1 MGATFKDSTVFTIV
15 TVLVIVTV
23 IMIVTLKV
31 STVFMIVTDPLRG
44 VRFQEVLFVSTLLSD
59 EASNAS
65 HSTLSRGCKKE
76 QAMLEKSSNGIFVK
90 MKGGKRTTNY

>member
-1 MGATFKDSTVFTIV
+1 MGATFKDSTVFMIV

-23 IMIVTLKV
+23 IMIFTLKV
-31 STVFMIVTDPLRG
+31 STVFMIVTEPLRG
-44 VRFQEVLFVSTLLSD
+44 VRFQEVFFVSALLSD

-65 HSTLSRGCKKE
+65 HSMLSRGCKKE

>member
-15 TVLVIVTV
+15 TMLVIVTV
-23 IMIVTLKV
+23 MMIFTLKV

-44 VRFQEVLFVSTLLSD
+44 VRFQEVVFASTLLSD

-65 HSTLSRGCKKE
+65 HSMLRRGCKKE

-90 MKGGKRTTNY
+90 MKGGKRITSY

>member
-44 VRFQEVLFVSTLLSD
+44 VRFQEVLFVSTLLS
-59 EASNAS
+59 SNAS
-65 HSTLSRGCKKE
+65 HSMLNRGCKKE